1 MDMKKIL
8 VVQSRT
14 DESRIAGEQS
24 HFRAALG
31 ATADISFLS
40 ALDERL
46 AWSTPDEFLKGIDG
60 VIFGGSSDFDFH
72 GGRPAKDPARL
83 MSLILLSRTRNII
96 SYTLAQRLPLLGV
109 CFGHQMVAE
118 RHGGEVDNDAAQ
130 SKFGSHEISLTEE
143 GARDPVFGHLPKSF
157 FAQYAHKDS
166 VTTLPSGATL
176 LAQSPSCAFSALRY
190 ADKAYTVQFHP
201 EVLKFSDIPGVTR
214 ESPEASRIIPLWAQ
228 YALA

>member
-1 MDMKKIL
+1 MKRIL

-14 DESRIAGEQS
+14 DESRIAGEQT
-24 HFRAALG
+24 HFRSALG
-31 ATADISFLS
+31 GTADISFLS

-109 CFGHQMVAE
+109 CFGHQMVAQM
-118 RHGGEVDNDAAQ
+118 HGGEVENDTAQ
-130 SKFGSHEISLTEE
+130 SKFGSYEVGLTEE
-143 GARDPVFGHLPKSF
+143 GAKDPVFGHLPKSF

-176 LAQSPSCAFSALRY
+176 LAQSPACSFSALRY

-201 EVLKFSDIPGVTR
+201 EVLRFPDIPGCTR
-214 ESPEASRIIPLWAQ
+214 EAPEALKILPLWAQ

>member
-1 MDMKKIL
+1 MKKIL

-14 DESRIAGEQS
+14 DESRIVGEQAN
-24 HFRAALG
+24 FRSALG
-31 ATADISFLS
+31 DTANVSFLS

-46 AWSTPDEFLKGIDG
+46 AWSTPDEFLKDVDG
-60 VIFGGSSDFDFH
+60 VIFGGSSDFDFY
-72 GGRPAKDPARL
+72 GGRPAKDPVRL

-96 SYTLAQRLPLLGV
+96 SYTLAQKLPLLGV
-109 CFGHQMVAE
+109 CFGHQMVAQM
-118 RHGGEVDNDAAQ
+118 HGGEVENDTAQ
-130 SKFGSHEISLTEE
+130 SKFGSYEVGLTEE
-143 GARDPVFGHLPKSF
+143 GAKDPVFGHLPKSF

-201 EVLKFSDIPGVTR
+201 EVLKFPDIPGCTR
-214 ESPEASRIIPLWAQ
+214 ESPEAGKIIPLWAQ
-228 YALA
+228 YALAG

>member
-1 MDMKKIL
+1 MKKIL
-8 VVQSRT
+8 VVQSRI
-14 DESRIAGEQS
+14 DESRIVGEQTN
-24 HFRAALG
+24 FRSALG
-31 ATADISFLS
+31 DTANISFLS

-46 AWSTPDEFLKGIDG
+46 AWSTPDEFLKDVDG

-72 GGRPAKDPARL
+72 GARPAKDPARL

-109 CFGHQMVAE
+109 CFGHQMVAQI
-118 RHGGEVDNDAAQ
+118 HGGEVDHDAAQ
-130 SKFGSHEISLTEE
+130 SKFGSYEVGLTEE
-143 GARDPVFGHLPKSF
+143 GAKDPVFGHLPKSF

-201 EVLKFSDIPGVTR
+201 EIFKPQDTPGGTK
-214 ESPEASRIIPLWAQ
+214 ESPEAAKIIPLWAQ

>member
-1 MDMKKIL
+1 MKKIL

-14 DESRIAGEQS
+14 DESRIAGEQEN
-24 HFRAALG
+24 FRSALG
-31 ATADISFLS
+31 GNANISFLS

-46 AWSTPDEFLKGIDG
+46 AWSTPDEFLKGVDG

-109 CFGHQMVAE
+109 CFGHQMVAQM
-118 RHGGEVDNDAAQ
+118 HGGEVENDSAQ
-130 SKFGSHEISLTEE
+130 SKFGSYEVGLTEE
-143 GARDPVFGHLPKSF
+143 GAKDPVFGHLPKSF

-201 EVLKFSDIPGVTR
+201 EVLKFPDIPACTR
-214 ESPEASRIIPLWAQ
+214 ESPEAGKIIPLWAQ
-228 YALA
+228 YALAG